1 MGNSLSDFLR
11 ARKQQASAT
20 TVDWNRKRDQWLEAV
35 RGLYR
40 QVENMVRADKEAG
53 VIEVRTREVPV
64 TEQFVGTYNA
74 PLLEL
79 RVGMEEVQFL
89 PKGVTVVGAEGR
101 VDLRGDRNTVTLLWE
116 GGNRWTLV
124 LRRVP
129 DLEAAS
135 LSEDSLRD
143 ALQKVMLPVL

>member
-1 MGNSLSDFLR
+1 MGNSLSEFLR
-11 ARKQQASAT
+11 ARKEQSSAT

-35 RGLYR
+35 RGLYLR
-40 QVENMVRADKEAG
+40 VENMLRADREAG
-53 VIEVRTREVPV
+53 VVEVRTREVPV
-64 TEQFVGTYNA
+64 TEQFVGTYDA

-79 RVGMEEVQFL
+79 RVGMDEVQFL

-116 GGNRWTLV
+116 GGDRWTVV
-124 LRRVP
+124 LGRVP
-129 DLEAAS
+129 ELEAAS

>member
-1 MGNSLSDFLR
+1 MGNSLSEFLR
-11 ARKQQASAT
+11 ARKEQSSAT

-35 RGLYR
+35 RGLYLR
-40 QVENMVRADKEAG
+40 VENMLRADREAG
-53 VIEVRTREVPV
+53 VVEVRTREVPV
-64 TEQFVGTYNA
+64 TEQFVGTYDA

-79 RVGMEEVQFL
+79 RVGMDEVQFL

-116 GGNRWTLV
+116 GGDRWTVV
-124 LRRVP
+124 LGRVP
-129 DLEAAS
+129 ELEAAS

-143 ALQKVMLPVL
+143 ALQKVMLPVR